1 MPEDDP
7 LPRWDDLS
15 PSEQTDI
22 KLAPLT
28 LALLVLLVY
37 LLFGRIPV

>member
-7 LPRWDDLS
+7 LPSWEDLS

-22 KLAPLT
+22 KLFPLT
-28 LALLVLLVY
+28 LALLGVLGY
-37 LLFGRIPV
+37 ILFWTGL

>member
-1 MPEDDP
+1 MPEQDP
-7 LPRWDDLS
+7 LPTWEDLS

-28 LALLVLLVY
+28 LVLLCVLGYILFWTY
-37 LLFGRIPV
+37 L